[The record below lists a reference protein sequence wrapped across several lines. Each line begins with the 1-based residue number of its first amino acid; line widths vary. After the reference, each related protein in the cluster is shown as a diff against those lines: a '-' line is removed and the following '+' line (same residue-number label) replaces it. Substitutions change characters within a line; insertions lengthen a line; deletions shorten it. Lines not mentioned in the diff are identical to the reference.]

1 MNVYLGLRDD
11 WFFLENPA
19 VLDAIEALQDMSD
32 GTFYPTEYGPESL
45 ADIACPDLW
54 GYLIPQA
61 ETEPFEHLFVAC
73 EDKQIAKLYESRFT
87 YAQWGTDAEGEAKVS
102 FLPAPVS
109 KEEPLAGTI
118 GKKATWAR
126 FWTWGPDPEGDI
138 DIRCD
143 LTTGRCE
150 AEYISAKSNLP
161 TARFRVAA
169 AKLAPYTT
177 ISEDA
182 RYGERE
188 MDPWMIYDG
197 PYWEYILGTDGTV
210 LLRGTRRSSA
220 GKGKEPILS
229 LLRSIRRS
237 ANRETRRLWGF
248 AI

>member
-19 VLDAIEALQDMSD
+19 VLNAIEALQDMAD

-54 GYLIPQA
+54 GYLVPQA
-61 ETEPFEHLFVAC
+61 ETEPFEYLFVTR

-87 YAQWGTDAEGEAKVS
+87 YAQWSAGVDGEAKVS
-102 FLPAPVS
+102 FIPAPVS
-109 KEEPLAGTI
+109 EEEPLAGGI
-118 GKKATWAR
+118 GEKATWAR
-126 FWTWGPDPEGDI
+126 FWTWGPGPEGTI
-138 DIRCD
+138 DMRCD
-143 LTTGRCE
+143 LTTGWFE
-150 AEYISAKSNLP
+150 VEYISAKRNLP
-161 TARFRVAA
+161 TVRFRVAA
-169 AKLAPYTT
+169 AKLSPYIT
-177 ISEDA
+177 ISEGV

-197 PYWEYILGTDGTV
+197 PYWDYILGTDNVV
-210 LLRGTRRSSA
+210 LLRGTRRDST

-229 LLRSIRRS
+229 LFRSIRRS
-237 ANRETRRLWGF
+237 AYRETRRLWGF

>member
-19 VLDAIEALQDMSD
+19 VLDAIEALQDMAD

-54 GYLIPQA
+54 GYLVPQA
-61 ETEPFEHLFVAC
+61 ETEPFEHLFVTR

-87 YAQWGTDAEGEAKVS
+87 YAQWSADVDGEAKVS

-109 KEEPLAGTI
+109 EEKPLAGGI

-126 FWTWGPDPEGDI
+126 FWTWGPGPEGTI
-138 DIRCD
+138 DMRCD
-143 LTTGRCE
+143 LTTGWCE
-150 AEYISAKSNLP
+150 VEYISAKRNLP
-161 TARFRVAA
+161 TVRFRVAA
-169 AKLAPYTT
+169 AKLLPYIT
-177 ISEDA
+177 ISEGV

-197 PYWEYILGTDGTV
+197 PYWDYILGTDNVV
-210 LLRGTRRSSA
+210 LLRGTRRDST

-229 LLRSIRRS
+229 LFRSIRRS
-237 ANRETRRLWGF
+237 AYRETRRLWGF